1 MAKKQA
7 LGRGLGALIG
17 EMEKA
22 YEQNLGDDSQL
33 VVEID
38 IDLIKP
44 NPFQPRKNFNEES
57 IAELA
62 ESIKEYGILQ
72 PILVYEENNEFY
84 LIAGERRLRASKIA
98 KLSSIKAIVADIK
111 PEKLREM
118 ALIEN
123 IQREDLNPIDLAL
136 SYSALIKDY
145 GITQDEL
152 AQKLQKSRPQITNTL
167 ALLKLPKDAQDLL
180 IEGKITQGH
189 AKILVNLEAKDLKI
203 ALDSIVGQKLSV
215 SQSEKL
221 VQKIK
226 GSGESK
232 GESKNNGKKNLR
244 DLRESNRQDSR
255 ESAYLESALKKLA
268 LAFKNLKVDS
278 KINGDCLILKFQN
291 KEKIATLLKK
301 LEKI

>member
-22 YEQNLGDDSQL
+22 YEQNMGDDSQL

-44 NPFQPRKNFNEES
+44 NPLQPRKNFDESS

-62 ESIKEYGILQ
+62 ASIKEYGILQ
-72 PILVYEENNEFY
+72 PILVYEENNEFF
-84 LIAGERRLRASKIA
+84 LIAGERRLRASKVA

-152 AQKLQKSRPQITNTL
+152 AHKVQKSRPQITNTL
-167 ALLKLPKDAQDLL
+167 ALLKLPKNAQDLL
-180 IEGKITQGH
+180 ISGKITQGH
-189 AKILVNLEAKDLKI
+189 AKILVNLNEKDLKI

-221 VQKIK
+221 VQKMK
-226 GSGESK
+226 FSDESK
-232 GESKNNGKKNLR
+232 KPKKSAQNTRDSKDSHESS
-244 DLRESNRQDSR
+244 DMEF
-255 ESAYLESALKKLA
+255 ESALKKLA
-268 LAFKNLKVDS
+268 TIFKNLKIDS
-278 KINGDCLILKFQN
+278 KISGDSLVLKFQN
-291 KEKIATLLKK
+291 VEKITTLSKK
-301 LEKI
+301 ISKI

>member
-38 IDLIKP
+38 IDLIQP
-44 NPFQPRKNFNEES
+44 NPFQPRKNFNESS

-62 ESIKEYGILQ
+62 ESIKEYGVLQ
-72 PILVYEENNEFY
+72 PILVYEENNEFF
-84 LIAGERRLRASKIA
+84 LIAGERRLRASKVA
-98 KLSSIKAIVADIK
+98 KLPSIRAIVADIK

-145 GITQDEL
+145 NITQDEL

-167 ALLKLPKDAQDLL
+167 SLLKLPKNAQDLL

-189 AKILVNLEAKDLKI
+189 AKILVNLDAKDLKI
-203 ALDSIVGQKLSV
+203 ALDSIIGQKLSV

-221 VQKIK
+221 VQQLK
-226 GSGESK
+226 GGESTK
-232 GESKNNGKKNLR
+232 PKSTKDSRK
-244 DLRESNRQDSR
+244 DSR
-255 ESAYLESALKKLA
+255 ESHNTGESKVSPELESALKKLA
-268 LAFKNLKVDS
+268 TIFKNLKVDS
-278 KINGDCLILKFQN
+278 KVSGDSLVLKFQN
-291 KEKIATLLKK
+291 KEKITTLLKK

>member
-44 NPFQPRKNFNEES
+44 NPFQPRKNFNES
-57 IAELA
+57 TIAELA
-62 ESIKEYGILQ
+62 ESIKEYGVLQ
-72 PILVYEENNEFY
+72 PILVYEENNEFF
-84 LIAGERRLRASKIA
+84 LIAGERRLRASKVA
-98 KLSSIKAIVADIK
+98 KLPSIRAIVADIK

-145 GITQDEL
+145 NITQDEL

-167 ALLKLPKDAQDLL
+167 ALLKLPKNAQDLL

-189 AKILVNLEAKDLKI
+189 AKILVNLDAKDLKI
-203 ALDSIVGQKLSV
+203 ALDSIIGQKLSV

-221 VQKIK
+221 VQQLK
-226 GSGESK
+226 GGESAKFAKDTKDSRKDSRESK
-232 GESKNNGKKNLR
+232 GESKVSP
-244 DLRESNRQDSR
+244 EI
-255 ESAYLESALKKLA
+255 ESALKKLA
-268 LAFKNLKVDS
+268 TIFKNLKVDS
-278 KINGDCLILKFQN
+278 KINGDSLVLKFQN
-291 KEKIATLLKK
+291 KEKITTLLKK

>member
-22 YEQNLGDDSQL
+22 YEQNMGDDSQL

-44 NPFQPRKNFNEES
+44 NPLQPRKNFDESS

-62 ESIKEYGILQ
+62 ASIKEYGILQ
-72 PILVYEENNEFY
+72 PILVYEENNEFF
-84 LIAGERRLRASKIA
+84 LIAGERRLRASKVA

-152 AQKLQKSRPQITNTL
+152 AHKVQKSRPQITNTL
-167 ALLKLPKDAQDLL
+167 ALLKLPKNAQDLL
-180 IEGKITQGH
+180 ISGKITQGH
-189 AKILVNLEAKDLKI
+189 AKILVNLNEKDLKI

-221 VQKIK
+221 VQKMK
-226 GSGESK
+226 FSDESK
-232 GESKNNGKKNLR
+232 KPKKSAQNIRDSK
-244 DLRESNRQDSR
+244 DVRESSDM
-255 ESAYLESALKKLA
+255 EFESALKKLA
-268 LAFKNLKVDS
+268 TIFKNLKIDS
-278 KINGDCLILKFQN
+278 KISGDSLVLKFQN
-291 KEKIATLLKK
+291 VEKITTLSKK
-301 LEKI
+301 ISKI

>member
-7 LGRGLGALIG
+7 LGRGLSALIG

-22 YEQNLGDDSQL
+22 YENNLGDDSQL

-44 NPFQPRKNFNEES
+44 NPLQPRKNFNESS

-62 ESIKEYGILQ
+62 DSIKEYGILQ
-72 PILVYEENNEFY
+72 PILVYEENNEFF

-98 KLSSIKAIVADIK
+98 KLTSIKAIVVDIK

-136 SYSALIKDY
+136 SYESLIKDY
-145 GITQDEL
+145 NITQDEL
-152 AQKLQKSRPQITNTL
+152 AHRMQKSRPQITNTL
-167 ALLKLPKDAQDLL
+167 ALLKLPSKVQKLL
-180 IEGKITQGH
+180 IDGRISQGH
-189 AKILVNLEAKDLKI
+189 AKILVNLSEKDLML
-203 ALDSIVGQKLSV
+203 AVDSILGQKLSV

-221 VQKIK
+221 VHKIKNSSGKNRIKASDSADSELNTPLKNLSLALKNLKIDSKIK
-226 GSGESK
+226 G
-232 GESKNNGKKNLR
+232 
-244 DLRESNRQDSR
+244 DSLVL
-255 ESAYLESALKKLA
+255 S
-268 LAFKNLKVDS
+268 FK
-278 KINGDCLILKFQN
+278 N
-291 KEKIATLLKK
+291 KEKINNLIKI
-301 LEKI
+301 LEKYDKLQ

>member
-22 YEQNLGDDSQL
+22 YEQNMGDDSQL

-44 NPFQPRKNFNEES
+44 NPLQPRKNFDESS

-62 ESIKEYGILQ
+62 TSIKEYGILQ
-72 PILVYEENNEFY
+72 PILVYEENNEFF
-84 LIAGERRLRASKIA
+84 LIAGERRLRASKVA

-152 AQKLQKSRPQITNTL
+152 ANKVQKSRPQITNTL
-167 ALLKLPKDAQDLL
+167 ALLKLPKNAQDLL
-180 IEGKITQGH
+180 ISGKITQGH
-189 AKILVNLEAKDLKI
+189 AKIWVNLNEKDLKI

-221 VQKIK
+221 VQKMK
-226 GSGESK
+226 FSDESK
-232 GESKNNGKKNLR
+232 KPKKSAQNTRDSKDSHESS
-244 DLRESNRQDSR
+244 DMEF
-255 ESAYLESALKKLA
+255 ESALKKLA
-268 LAFKNLKVDS
+268 TIFKNLKIDS
-278 KINGDCLILKFQN
+278 KISGDSLVLKFQN
-291 KEKIATLLKK
+291 VEKITTLSKK
-301 LEKI
+301 ISKI

>member
-44 NPFQPRKNFNEES
+44 NPFQPRKNFNES
-57 IAELA
+57 TIAELA
-62 ESIKEYGILQ
+62 ESIKEYGVLQ
-72 PILVYEENNEFY
+72 PILVYEENNEFF
-84 LIAGERRLRASKIA
+84 LIAGERRLRASKVA
-98 KLSSIKAIVADIK
+98 KLPSIRAIVADIK

-145 GITQDEL
+145 NITQDEL

-167 ALLKLPKDAQDLL
+167 ALLKLPKNAQDLL

-189 AKILVNLEAKDLKI
+189 AKILVNLDAKDLKI
-203 ALDSIVGQKLSV
+203 ALDSIIGQKLSV

-221 VQKIK
+221 VQQLK
-226 GSGESK
+226 GGESAKFAKGTKDSRKDSRESK
-232 GESKNNGKKNLR
+232 GESKVSP
-244 DLRESNRQDSR
+244 E
-255 ESAYLESALKKLA
+255 LESALKKLA
-268 LAFKNLKVDS
+268 MIFKNLKVDS
-278 KINGDCLILKFQN
+278 KINGDSLVLKFQN
-291 KEKIATLLKK
+291 KEKITTLLKK

>member
-22 YEQNLGDDSQL
+22 YEQNMGDDSQL

-44 NPFQPRKNFNEES
+44 NPLQPRKIFDDGS

-62 ESIKEYGILQ
+62 ASIKEYGILQ
-72 PILVYEENNEFY
+72 PILVYEENNEFF
-84 LIAGERRLRASKIA
+84 LIAGERRLRASKVA

-152 AQKLQKSRPQITNTL
+152 ANKVQKSRPQITNTL
-167 ALLKLPKDAQDLL
+167 ALLKLPKNAQDLL
-180 IEGKITQGH
+180 ISGKITQGH
-189 AKILVNLEAKDLKI
+189 AKILVNLNEKDLKI

-221 VQKIK
+221 VQKMK
-226 GSGESK
+226 FSDESK
-232 GESKNNGKKNLR
+232 KSKKSAQNTRVSK
-244 DLRESNRQDSR
+244 DLRESSELN
-255 ESAYLESALKKLA
+255 SALKNLSI
-268 LAFKNLKVDS
+268 AFKNLKVDS
-278 KINGDCLILKFQN
+278 QISGDSLILKFQN
-291 KEKIATLLKK
+291 REKINILIKK
-301 LEKI
+301 LEKM

>member
-22 YEQNLGDDSQL
+22 YEQNMGDDSQL

-38 IDLIKP
+38 IDLIRP
-44 NPFQPRKNFNEES
+44 NPLQPRKIFDDGS

-62 ESIKEYGILQ
+62 ASIKEYGILQ
-72 PILVYEENNEFY
+72 PILVYEENNEFF
-84 LIAGERRLRASKIA
+84 LIAGERRLRASKVA

-152 AQKLQKSRPQITNTL
+152 AQKVQKSRPQITNTL
-167 ALLKLPKDAQDLL
+167 ALLKLPKNAQDLL
-180 IEGKITQGH
+180 ISGKITQGH
-189 AKILVNLEAKDLKI
+189 AKILVNLNEKDLKI

-221 VQKIK
+221 VQKMK
-226 GSGESK
+226 FSDESK
-232 GESKNNGKKNLR
+232 KPKKSAQNTRDSKDSHESS
-244 DLRESNRQDSR
+244 DMEF
-255 ESAYLESALKKLA
+255 ESALKKLA
-268 LAFKNLKVDS
+268 TIFKNLKIDS
-278 KINGDCLILKFQN
+278 KISGDSLVLKFQN
-291 KEKIATLLKK
+291 VEKITTLSKK
-301 LEKI
+301 ISKI

>member
-22 YEQNLGDDSQL
+22 YEQNMGDDSQL

-44 NPFQPRKNFNEES
+44 NPLQPRKNFDESS

-62 ESIKEYGILQ
+62 TSIKEYGILQ
-72 PILVYEENNEFY
+72 PILVYEENNEFF
-84 LIAGERRLRASKIA
+84 LIAGERRLRASKVA

-152 AQKLQKSRPQITNTL
+152 ANKVQKSRPQITNTL
-167 ALLKLPKDAQDLL
+167 ALLKLPKNAQDLL
-180 IEGKITQGH
+180 ISGKITQGH
-189 AKILVNLEAKDLKI
+189 AKILVNLNEKDLKI

-221 VQKIK
+221 VQKMK
-226 GSGESK
+226 FSDESK
-232 GESKNNGKKNLR
+232 KPKKSAQNTRDSKDSHESS
-244 DLRESNRQDSR
+244 DMEF
-255 ESAYLESALKKLA
+255 ESALKKLA
-268 LAFKNLKVDS
+268 TIFKNLKIDS
-278 KINGDCLILKFQN
+278 KISGDSLVLKFQN
-291 KEKIATLLKK
+291 VEKITTLSKK
-301 LEKI
+301 ISKI

>member
-22 YEQNLGDDSQL
+22 YEQNMGDDSQL

-38 IDLIKP
+38 IDLIRP
-44 NPFQPRKNFNEES
+44 NPLQPRKIFDDGS

-62 ESIKEYGILQ
+62 ASIKEYGILQ
-72 PILVYEENNEFY
+72 PILVYEENNEFF
-84 LIAGERRLRASKIA
+84 LIAGERRLRASKVA

-152 AQKLQKSRPQITNTL
+152 AHKVQKSRPQITNTL
-167 ALLKLPKDAQDLL
+167 ALLKLPKNAQDLL
-180 IEGKITQGH
+180 ISGKITQGH
-189 AKILVNLEAKDLKI
+189 AKILVNLNEKDLKI

-221 VQKIK
+221 VQKMK
-226 GSGESK
+226 FSDESK
-232 GESKNNGKKNLR
+232 KPKKSAQNTRDSKDSHESS
-244 DLRESNRQDSR
+244 DMEF
-255 ESAYLESALKKLA
+255 ESALKKLA
-268 LAFKNLKVDS
+268 TIFKNLKIDS
-278 KINGDCLILKFQN
+278 KISGDSLVLKFQN
-291 KEKIATLLKK
+291 VEKITTLSKK
-301 LEKI
+301 ISKI

>member
-7 LGRGLGALIG
+7 LGRGLGALLG
-17 EMEKA
+17 EVEKA

-44 NPFQPRKNFNEES
+44 NPFQPRKNFNESS

-62 ESIKEYGILQ
+62 ESIKEYGVLQ
-72 PILVYEENNEFY
+72 PILVYEENNEFF
-84 LIAGERRLRASKIA
+84 LIAGERRLRASKVA
-98 KLSSIKAIVADIK
+98 KLPSIRAIVADIK

-136 SYSALIKDY
+136 SYSALMADY
-145 GITQDEL
+145 NLTQDEL

-167 ALLKLPKDAQDLL
+167 ALLKLPKNAQDLL

-189 AKILVNLEAKDLKI
+189 AKILVNLDAKDLKI
-203 ALDSIVGQKLSV
+203 ALDSIIGQKLSV

-221 VQKIK
+221 VQQLKGNESAKIAK
-226 GSGESK
+226 DSKDSRNDSRAHQGESK
-232 GESKNNGKKNLR
+232 IPAEI
-244 DLRESNRQDSR
+244 
-255 ESAYLESALKKLA
+255 ESALKKLA

-278 KINGDCLILKFQN
+278 KINGDCLVLKFQN

>member
-22 YEQNLGDDSQL
+22 YEQNMGDDSQL

-44 NPFQPRKNFNEES
+44 NPLQPRKNFDESS

-62 ESIKEYGILQ
+62 ASIKEYGILQ
-72 PILVYEENNEFY
+72 PILVYEENNEFF
-84 LIAGERRLRASKIA
+84 LIAGERRLRASKVA

-152 AQKLQKSRPQITNTL
+152 AQKVQKSRPQITNTL
-167 ALLKLPKDAQDLL
+167 ALLKLPKNAQDLL
-180 IEGKITQGH
+180 ISGKITQGH
-189 AKILVNLEAKDLKI
+189 AKILVNLNEKDLKI

-221 VQKIK
+221 VQKMK
-226 GSGESK
+226 FSDESK
-232 GESKNNGKKNLR
+232 KPKKSAQNTRVSKDSHESS
-244 DLRESNRQDSR
+244 DMEF
-255 ESAYLESALKKLA
+255 ESALKKLA
-268 LAFKNLKVDS
+268 TIFKNLKIDS
-278 KINGDCLILKFQN
+278 KISGDSLVLKFQN
-291 KEKIATLLKK
+291 VEKITTLSKK
-301 LEKI
+301 ISKI

>member
-22 YEQNLGDDSQL
+22 YEQNMGDDSQL

-44 NPFQPRKNFNEES
+44 NPLQPRKNFDESS

-62 ESIKEYGILQ
+62 ASIKEYGILQ
-72 PILVYEENNEFY
+72 PILVYEENNEFF
-84 LIAGERRLRASKIA
+84 LIAGERRLRASKVA

-152 AQKLQKSRPQITNTL
+152 ANKVQKSRPQITNTL
-167 ALLKLPKDAQDLL
+167 ALLKLPKNAQDLL
-180 IEGKITQGH
+180 ISGKITQGH
-189 AKILVNLEAKDLKI
+189 AKILVNLNEKDLKI

-221 VQKIK
+221 VQKMK
-226 GSGESK
+226 FSDESK
-232 GESKNNGKKNLR
+232 KPKKSAQNTRDSKDSHESS
-244 DLRESNRQDSR
+244 DMEF
-255 ESAYLESALKKLA
+255 ESALKKLA
-268 LAFKNLKVDS
+268 TIFKNLKIDS
-278 KINGDCLILKFQN
+278 KISGDSLVLKFQN
-291 KEKIATLLKK
+291 VEKITTLSKK
-301 LEKI
+301 ISKI

>member
-22 YEQNLGDDSQL
+22 YEQNMGDDSQL

-44 NPFQPRKNFNEES
+44 NPLQPRKNFDESS

-62 ESIKEYGILQ
+62 ASIKEYGILQ
-72 PILVYEENNEFY
+72 PILVYEENNEFF
-84 LIAGERRLRASKIA
+84 LIAGERRLRASKVA

-152 AQKLQKSRPQITNTL
+152 AQKVQKSRPQITNTL
-167 ALLKLPKDAQDLL
+167 ALLKLPKNAQDLL
-180 IEGKITQGH
+180 ISGKITQGH
-189 AKILVNLEAKDLKI
+189 AKILVNLNEKDLKI

-221 VQKIK
+221 VQKMK
-226 GSGESK
+226 SSDLDESK
-232 GESKNNGKKNLR
+232 KPKKSAQNTRDSKDSHESS
-244 DLRESNRQDSR
+244 DMEF
-255 ESAYLESALKKLA
+255 ESALKKLA
-268 LAFKNLKVDS
+268 TIFKNLKIDS
-278 KINGDCLILKFQN
+278 KISGDSLVLKFQN
-291 KEKIATLLKK
+291 VEKITTLSKK
-301 LEKI
+301 ISKI

>member
-44 NPFQPRKNFNEES
+44 NPFQPRKNFNESS

-62 ESIKEYGILQ
+62 ESIKEYGVLQ
-72 PILVYEENNEFY
+72 PILVYEENNEFF
-84 LIAGERRLRASKIA
+84 LIAGERRLRASKVA
-98 KLSSIKAIVADIK
+98 KLPSIRAIVADIK

-145 GITQDEL
+145 NITQDEL

-167 ALLKLPKDAQDLL
+167 SLLKLPKNAQDLL

-189 AKILVNLEAKDLKI
+189 AKILVNLDAKDLKI
-203 ALDSIVGQKLSV
+203 ALDSIIGQKLSV

-221 VQKIK
+221 VQQLK
-226 GSGESK
+226 GGESTK
-232 GESKNNGKKNLR
+232 PKSTKDSRK
-244 DLRESNRQDSR
+244 DSR
-255 ESAYLESALKKLA
+255 ESNGESKVAPELESALKKLA
-268 LAFKNLKVDS
+268 TIFKNLKVDS
-278 KINGDCLILKFQN
+278 KVSGDSLVLKFQN
-291 KEKIATLLKK
+291 KEKITTLLKK

>member
-44 NPFQPRKNFNEES
+44 NPFQPRKNFNES
-57 IAELA
+57 TIAELA
-62 ESIKEYGILQ
+62 ESIKEYGVLQ
-72 PILVYEENNEFY
+72 PILVYEENNEFF
-84 LIAGERRLRASKIA
+84 LIAGERRLRASKVA
-98 KLSSIKAIVADIK
+98 KLPSIRAIVADIK

-145 GITQDEL
+145 NITQDEL

-167 ALLKLPKDAQDLL
+167 ALLKLPKNAQDLL

-189 AKILVNLEAKDLKI
+189 AKILVNLDAKDLKI
-203 ALDSIVGQKLSV
+203 ALDSIIGQKLSV

-221 VQKIK
+221 VQQLK
-226 GSGESK
+226 GGESAKFAK
-232 GESKNNGKKNLR
+232 GTKDSRK
-244 DLRESNRQDSR
+244 DSR
-255 ESAYLESALKKLA
+255 ESKSESKVSPELESALKKLA
-268 LAFKNLKVDS
+268 MIFKNLKVDS
-278 KINGDCLILKFQN
+278 KINGDSLVLKFQN
-291 KEKIATLLKK
+291 KEKITTLLKK

>member
-22 YEQNLGDDSQL
+22 YEQNMGDDSQL

-38 IDLIKP
+38 IDLVKP
-44 NPFQPRKNFNEES
+44 NPLQPRKNFDNDS

-62 ESIKEYGILQ
+62 ASIKEYGILQ
-72 PILVYEENNEFY
+72 PILVYEENNEFF
-84 LIAGERRLRASKIA
+84 LIAGERRLRASKVA

-152 AQKLQKSRPQITNTL
+152 AQKVQKSRPQITNTL
-167 ALLKLPKDAQDLL
+167 ALLKLPKNAQDLL
-180 IEGKITQGH
+180 ISGKITQGH
-189 AKILVNLEAKDLKI
+189 AKILVNLNEKDLKI

-221 VQKIK
+221 VQKMK
-226 GSGESK
+226 FSDESK
-232 GESKNNGKKNLR
+232 KPKKSAQNTRDSK
-244 DLRESNRQDSR
+244 DLRESSELN
-255 ESAYLESALKKLA
+255 SALKNLS
-268 LAFKNLKVDS
+268 LAFKNLKIDS
-278 KINGDCLILKFQN
+278 QISGDSLILKFQN
-291 KEKIATLLKK
+291 REKINILIKK
-301 LEKI
+301 LEKM

>member
-22 YEQNLGDDSQL
+22 YEQNMGDDSQL

-44 NPFQPRKNFNEES
+44 NPLQPRKNFDESS

-62 ESIKEYGILQ
+62 ASIKEYGILQ
-72 PILVYEENNEFY
+72 PILVYEENNEFF
-84 LIAGERRLRASKIA
+84 LIAGERRLRASKVA

-152 AQKLQKSRPQITNTL
+152 AHKVQKSRPQITNTL
-167 ALLKLPKDAQDLL
+167 ALLKLPKNAQDLL
-180 IEGKITQGH
+180 ISGKITQGH
-189 AKILVNLEAKDLKI
+189 AKILVNLNEKDLKI

-221 VQKIK
+221 VQKMK
-226 GSGESK
+226 FSDESK
-232 GESKNNGKKNLR
+232 KPKKSAQNTRDSKDSHESS
-244 DLRESNRQDSR
+244 DMEF
-255 ESAYLESALKKLA
+255 ESALKKLA
-268 LAFKNLKVDS
+268 TIFKNLKIDS
-278 KINGDCLILKFQN
+278 RISGDSLVLKFQN
-291 KEKIATLLKK
+291 VEKITTLSKK
-301 LEKI
+301 ISKI

>member
-7 LGRGLGALIG
+7 LGRGLSALIG
-17 EMEKA
+17 EMEQA

-38 IDLIKP
+38 IDLIHP
-44 NPFQPRKNFNEES
+44 NPVQPRKKFDETS

-84 LIAGERRLRASKIA
+84 LIAGERRLRASKVA
-98 KLSSIKAIVADIK
+98 KLSAIKAIVVDIK

-145 GITQDEL
+145 DITQDEL
-152 AQKLQKSRPQITNTL
+152 AQKVQKSRPQITNTL
-167 ALLKLPKDAQDLL
+167 ALLKLPKGAQDLL
-180 IEGKITQGH
+180 ISGKITQGH
-189 AKILVNLEAKDLKI
+189 AKILVNLNEKDLKI

-215 SQSEKL
+215 SESEKL

-226 GSGESK
+226 ENRADSALNNRKQIAKKPKKELDSAMNALISVFQKLEIIAKIRGDSLVLNF
-232 GESKNNGKKNLR
+232 KNDEKIHHLVKILEKNGK
-244 DLRESNRQDSR
+244 
-255 ESAYLESALKKLA
+255 
-268 LAFKNLKVDS
+268 FK
-278 KINGDCLILKFQN
+278 
-291 KEKIATLLKK
+291 
-301 LEKI
+301 

>member
-22 YEQNLGDDSQL
+22 YEQNMGDDSQL

-44 NPFQPRKNFNEES
+44 NPLQPRKIFDDGS

-62 ESIKEYGILQ
+62 ASIKEYGILQ
-72 PILVYEENNEFY
+72 PILVYEENNEFF
-84 LIAGERRLRASKIA
+84 LIAGERRLRASKVA

-152 AQKLQKSRPQITNTL
+152 AHKVQKSRPQITNTL
-167 ALLKLPKDAQDLL
+167 ALLKLPKNAQDLL
-180 IEGKITQGH
+180 ISGKITQGH
-189 AKILVNLEAKDLKI
+189 AKILVNLNEKDLKI

-221 VQKIK
+221 VQKMK
-226 GSGESK
+226 FSDESK
-232 GESKNNGKKNLR
+232 KPKKSAQNTRDSKDSHESS
-244 DLRESNRQDSR
+244 DMEF
-255 ESAYLESALKKLA
+255 ESALKKLA
-268 LAFKNLKVDS
+268 TIFKNLKIDS
-278 KINGDCLILKFQN
+278 KISGDSLVLKFQN
-291 KEKIATLLKK
+291 VEKITTLSKK
-301 LEKI
+301 ISKI

>member
-44 NPFQPRKNFNEES
+44 NPFQPRKNFNESS

-62 ESIKEYGILQ
+62 ESIKEYGVLQ
-72 PILVYEENNEFY
+72 PILVYEENNEFF
-84 LIAGERRLRASKIA
+84 LIAGERRLRASKVA
-98 KLSSIKAIVADIK
+98 KLPSIRAIVADIK

-145 GITQDEL
+145 NITQDEL

-167 ALLKLPKDAQDLL
+167 SLLKLPKNAQDLL

-189 AKILVNLEAKDLKI
+189 AKILVNLDAKDLKI
-203 ALDSIVGQKLSV
+203 ALDSIIGQKLSV

-221 VQKIK
+221 VQQLK
-226 GSGESK
+226 GGESTKPKSTKDSHKDSRHSTGESK
-232 GESKNNGKKNLR
+232 VSPEI
-244 DLRESNRQDSR
+244 
-255 ESAYLESALKKLA
+255 ESALKKLA
-268 LAFKNLKVDS
+268 TIFKNLKVDS
-278 KINGDCLILKFQN
+278 KVSGDSLVLKFQN
-291 KEKIATLLKK
+291 KEKITTLLKK

>member
-22 YEQNLGDDSQL
+22 YEQNMGDDSQL

-44 NPFQPRKNFNEES
+44 NPLQPRKNFDESS

-62 ESIKEYGILQ
+62 TSIKEYGILQ
-72 PILVYEENNEFY
+72 PVLVYEENNEFF
-84 LIAGERRLRASKIA
+84 LIAGERRLRASKVA

-152 AQKLQKSRPQITNTL
+152 AQKVQKSRPQITNTL
-167 ALLKLPKDAQDLL
+167 ALLKLPKNAQDLL
-180 IEGKITQGH
+180 ISGKITQGH
-189 AKILVNLEAKDLKI
+189 AKILVNLNEKDLKI
-203 ALDSIVGQKLSV
+203 ALDSIIGQKLSV

-221 VQKIK
+221 VQKMK
-226 GSGESK
+226 SSDESK
-232 GESKNNGKKNLR
+232 KPKKSAQNTRDSK
-244 DLRESNRQDSR
+244 DVRESSDM
-255 ESAYLESALKKLA
+255 EFESALKKLA
-268 LAFKNLKVDS
+268 TIFKNLKIDS
-278 KINGDCLILKFQN
+278 KISGDSLVLKFQN
-291 KEKIATLLKK
+291 VEKITTLSKK
-301 LEKI
+301 ISKI

>member
-44 NPFQPRKNFNEES
+44 NPFQPRKNFNESS

-62 ESIKEYGILQ
+62 ESIKEYGVLQ
-72 PILVYEENNEFY
+72 PILVYEENNEFF
-84 LIAGERRLRASKIA
+84 LIAGERRLRASKVA
-98 KLSSIKAIVADIK
+98 KLPSIRAIVADIK

-145 GITQDEL
+145 NITQDEL

-167 ALLKLPKDAQDLL
+167 ALLKLPKNAQDLL

-189 AKILVNLEAKDLKI
+189 AKILVNLDAKDLKI
-203 ALDSIVGQKLSV
+203 ALDTIIGQKLSV

-221 VQKIK
+221 VQQLK
-226 GSGESK
+226 GGESAKFAKGTKDSRKDSRESK
-232 GESKNNGKKNLR
+232 GESKISP
-244 DLRESNRQDSR
+244 E
-255 ESAYLESALKKLA
+255 LESALKKLA
-268 LAFKNLKVDS
+268 MIFKNLKVDS
-278 KINGDCLILKFQN
+278 KINGDSLVLKFQN
-291 KEKIATLLKK
+291 KEKITTLLKK

>member
-1 MAKKQA
+1 MAKKQELGKKQA

-22 YEQNLGDDSQL
+22 YEQNMGDDSQL

-44 NPFQPRKNFNEES
+44 NPLQPRKNFDEGS

-62 ESIKEYGILQ
+62 ASIKEYGILQ
-72 PILVYEENNEFY
+72 PILVYEENNEFF

-145 GITQDEL
+145 NITQDEL
-152 AQKLQKSRPQITNTL
+152 AQKVQKSRPQITNTL
-167 ALLKLPKDAQDLL
+167 ALLKLPNNAQALL
-180 IEGKITQGH
+180 MSGK
-189 AKILVNLEAKDLKI
+189 
-203 ALDSIVGQKLSV
+203 
-215 SQSEKL
+215 
-221 VQKIK
+221 
-226 GSGESK
+226 SK
-232 GESKNNGKKNLR
+232 
-244 DLRESNRQDSR
+244 
-255 ESAYLESALKKLA
+255 
-268 LAFKNLKVDS
+268 
-278 KINGDCLILKFQN
+278 
-291 KEKIATLLKK
+291 
-301 LEKI
+301 

>member
-22 YEQNLGDDSQL
+22 YGQNMGDDSQL

-44 NPFQPRKNFNEES
+44 NPLQPRKNFDESS

-62 ESIKEYGILQ
+62 TSIKEYGILQ
-72 PILVYEENNEFY
+72 PILVYEENNEFF
-84 LIAGERRLRASKIA
+84 LIAGERRLRASKVA

-152 AQKLQKSRPQITNTL
+152 AHKVQKSRPQITNTL
-167 ALLKLPKDAQDLL
+167 ALLKLPKNAQDLL
-180 IEGKITQGH
+180 ISGKITQGH
-189 AKILVNLEAKDLKI
+189 AKILVNLDEKDLKI

-221 VQKIK
+221 VQKMK
-226 GSGESK
+226 FSDESK
-232 GESKNNGKKNLR
+232 KPKKSAQNTRDSKDSHESS
-244 DLRESNRQDSR
+244 DMEF
-255 ESAYLESALKKLA
+255 ESALKKLA
-268 LAFKNLKVDS
+268 TIFKNLKIDS
-278 KINGDCLILKFQN
+278 KISGDSLVLKFQN
-291 KEKIATLLKK
+291 VEKITTLSKK
-301 LEKI
+301 ISKI